1 MSHQSLPI
9 RLVASSALSS
19 RHWGPLAAGHA
30 IISPAGEGLIIHS
43 RKKTIMT
50 NALIRHLIASG
61 LNKQQA
67 TSVTAET
74 LVKLFMPKDGNML
87 LEEARR

>member
-1 MSHQSLPI
+1 
-9 RLVASSALSS
+9 
-19 RHWGPLAAGHA
+19 
-30 IISPAGEGLIIHS
+30 
-43 RKKTIMT
+43 MT